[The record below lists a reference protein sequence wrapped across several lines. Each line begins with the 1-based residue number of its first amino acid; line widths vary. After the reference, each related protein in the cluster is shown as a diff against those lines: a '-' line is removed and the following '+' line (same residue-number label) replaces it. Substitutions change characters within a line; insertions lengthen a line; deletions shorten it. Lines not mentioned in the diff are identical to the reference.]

1 MGRSIRMG
9 LSRREF
15 AGLIGLGSVWP
26 FAARLGADPV
36 ANPGSNSNANPHAN
50 IGQNNFRIRTI
61 TAGVHLSS
69 AANIDP
75 AKAAVAFLHQAR
87 SRFEAEGYEVQ
98 TLRLATQPLAQ
109 YLPDWA
115 DPSALNAIKA
125 LDQFA
130 ADNKVACSI
139 GPVITDDQ
147 YYAGF
152 AAWAAELAQQTSVSF
167 SCQVASAALGVHFKT
182 LRTAAEA
189 MHAISRA
196 TPGGKGNFNF
206 AAAGFIPP
214 GTPFFPVGWFEQGMA
229 FSIGLETPNLLAAAF
244 AGSAD
249 FSDAKQRLK
258 TSMEDAL
265 GPVAALASELAQSKR
280 WSYLGI
286 DTSPAPG
293 LDASIGQ
300 AIETLT
306 RAPFGSASTLAAC
319 ATITDVLKGL
329 SIKTCGY
336 SGLMLP
342 VLEDPVLAQ
351 RADEGR
357 FGISELLLY
366 SNVCGT
372 GLDVVPLPGDAT
384 VDELAAVIAD
394 VAALAAKYQK
404 PLSARLF
411 PVPGKGV
418 GEKVRFDNP
427 HLTECVVMPLG

>member
-1 MGRSIRMG
+1 VKNS

-15 AGLIGLGSVWP
+15 AALLGLGAVWP
-26 FAARLGADPV
+26 FATSFA
-36 ANPGSNSNANPHAN
+36 ANPGIAADVSA
-50 IGQNNFRIRTI
+50 GQKNFRIRTI

-69 AANIDP
+69 ADNLDP
-75 AKAAVAFLHQAR
+75 AKAAVAFLHRAK

-98 TLRLATQPLAQ
+98 TLRLATQPLGN

-115 DPSALNAIKA
+115 EPSSFKALKS

-130 ADNKVACSI
+130 VDNQVGCSI

-147 YYAGF
+147 YHQGF
-152 AAWAAELAQQTSVSF
+152 ATWAAELAQQTHISF
-167 SCQVASAALGVHFKT
+167 SCQVASAALGVHFNA
-182 LRTAAEA
+182 LRSAAEA

-196 TPGGKGNFNF
+196 TPGGEGNFNF

-214 GTPFFPVGWFEQGMA
+214 GTPFFPVGWFNQGTA
-229 FSIGLETPNLLAAAF
+229 FSIGLESPNVLTEAF
-244 AGSAD
+244 EGRQD
-249 FSDAKQRLK
+249 FNDAKQRLK
-258 TSMEDAL
+258 ASMEAAL
-265 GPVAALASELAQSKR
+265 GPVAALASELAQGAG

-293 LDASIGQ
+293 LDASIGR
-300 AIETLT
+300 AIETMT
-306 RAPFGSASTLAAC
+306 KAPFGSPSTLAAC
-319 ATITDVLKGL
+319 AAITDVLKGL

-351 RADEGR
+351 RAAEGR
-357 FGISELLLY
+357 YGISELLLF

-372 GLDVVPLPGDAT
+372 GLDVVPLPGDAS
-384 VDELAAVIAD
+384 VDELTAVISD
-394 VAALAAKYQK
+394 VAALATKYHK

-411 PVPGKGV
+411 PVPGKSA
-418 GEKVRFDNP
+418 GEKVVFDNP